1 MILLIDVMVA
11 FANFESNVED
21 KNEEDDDDIMEICS
35 KVSDISFISFIDD
48 SFIDDDL
55 VQTSSYY
62 NFKK

>member
-1 MILLIDVMVA
+1 MILLIDIMVA

-35 KVSDISFISFIDD
+35 QVSDISFISFIDE